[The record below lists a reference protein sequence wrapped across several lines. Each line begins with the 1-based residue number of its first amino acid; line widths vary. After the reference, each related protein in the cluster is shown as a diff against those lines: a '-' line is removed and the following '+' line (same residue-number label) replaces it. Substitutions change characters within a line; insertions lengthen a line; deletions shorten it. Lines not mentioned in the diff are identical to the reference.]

1 MLVIRREQMA
11 ALLAP
16 HTRRLALDLAVRL
29 ARRFPERFPEA
40 SAPVTEAFVD
50 RAITAALAHGITDRA
65 QIATLTGLRAG
76 YGERFEWTPVAA
88 RARALLEDA
97 TLPGAI
103 KVAALERCLFDAT
116 GGRPVTVVF
125 SDLAVDSQG

>member
-1 MLVIRREQMA
+1 MLVIHPEQMA

-16 HTRRLALDLAVRL
+16 HTRRFGIDLAARL
-29 ARRFPERFPEA
+29 ARRFPEQFPAA
-40 SAPVTEAFVD
+40 SAPATQAFVD
-50 RAITAALAHGITDRA
+50 RAIATALAHGITDGT
-65 QIATLTGLRAG
+65 QIATLAGLRAG
-76 YGERFEWTPVAA
+76 YGEHFEWTPVAA

-103 KVAALERCLFDAT
+103 KIAALERCLFDAT

-125 SDLAVDSQG
+125 SDLAADRKS